1 MKISIV
7 GAGKIGMAM
16 VAHYSRYR
24 HTIQVIDTNQD
35 VVDTINSGEF
45 RSNEPGVTGLLK
57 RNNGAI
63 TASTTYDNVRQTT
76 FTMIMLPSPSDVHD
90 KFVSIFVEQACKKLA
105 IALKEKQSPHIVTVC
120 STLMPRTM
128 DKIIAPLFKDLPN
141 VSLCHSPVFVAL
153 GNVLK
158 GLQEPDAIIIGENK
172 PFGGSCLQSLF
183 KDTTAFD
190 TPIIRTSFVNA
201 EMAKLL
207 LNCFITSKVAL
218 ANTCADICE
227 MIPGADA
234 NQILSFMGLD
244 SRIGSKVMKPGLG
257 YGGTCFPRD
266 DRALLALC
274 KDIGM
279 VNHVQQGIHVSNDKH
294 DMRVLMR
301 ILRQAKVSND
311 NPVVAMLGLTYK
323 TDVDLVDESNAL
335 AITRQLAE
343 LGVTVRAYDPKGI
356 PAAKKVFTHDN
367 LTYCDSVE
375 DCVTGSDLVV
385 LATPWPE
392 FATIAKTLKDSMR
405 TPAVLD
411 CWNMW
416 DFAKFESMGIRY
428 HAVGKAD

>member
-1 MKISIV
+1 
-7 GAGKIGMAM
+7 MAM
-16 VAHYSRYR
+16 VAHYAQCK
-24 HTIQVIDTNQD
+24 HDVMVIDTNPG

-45 RSNEPGVTGLLK
+45 KSSEPGVTQILK
-57 RNNGAI
+57 QHNNI
-63 TASTTYDNVRQTT
+63 TASTDYDKVKETTYTL
-76 FTMIMLPSPSDVHD
+76 IMLPSPSDTHD
-90 KFVSIFVEQACKKLA
+90 KFVSTYVERACKSLA
-105 IALKEKQSPHIVTVC
+105 KALKGKQSPHFVVVC
-120 STLMPRTM
+120 STLMPGTM
-128 DKIIAPLFKDLPN
+128 DKKIAPIFKGEGMDKVHLY
-141 VSLCHSPVFVAL
+141 HSPVFIAL

-158 GLQEPDAIIIGENK
+158 GLRKPDAIIIGEQEAL
-172 PFGGSCLQSLF
+172 GALCLQNLY
-183 KDTTAFD
+183 KATTD
-190 TPIIRTSFVNA
+190 DETPIIRTSYVNA
-201 EMAKLL
+201 ELAKLL
-207 LNCFITSKVAL
+207 LNCFITSKIAL

-227 MIPGADA
+227 QIPGADA

-294 DMRVLMR
+294 DLRVLMR
-301 ILRQAKVSND
+301 ILRKAKVGND

-335 AITRQLAE
+335 SITRQLAG
-343 LGVTVRAYDPKGI
+343 LGVTVRAYDPKGV
-356 PAAKKVFTHDN
+356 PAAKAAFTHAN

-375 DCVTGSDLVV
+375 ECVTGSDLAV

-392 FATIAKTLKDSMR
+392 FATIAKTLKDNMR

-411 CWNMW
+411 CWSMW

-428 HAVGKAD
+428 HAVGRAD